1 MSQIAF
7 LGAIEVGLLFA
18 LVALGVY
25 LSFRVL
31 QFPDLTVD
39 GSFPLGAAVCASLIV
54 VEVNPYL
61 ASLAAAM
68 AGAGAGMVT
77 AWLNVRLKILHLL
90 ASILTMIA
98 LYSINL
104 RIMGR
109 PNIALLGE
117 TTVFTP
123 LEALGEAVDMPTYV
137 LLPIAL
143 FVLVILVKLALDWF
157 LNSEVGLAMRATG
170 VNPRMARAQGIHTN
184 RYILGGMA
192 LSNALVALAG
202 ALFAQSQG
210 AADVTLGVGVIVVG
224 LAAVIGGEAVM
235 NTATVFRA
243 TLACI
248 IGSILYRLAVAG
260 ALNADMLGLKAQDL
274 NLITAVLVTLAMVLP
289 GVRMPFR
296 GKRKGGMTP

>member
-39 GSFPLGAAVCASLIV
+39 GSFPLGAAVCASMIV
-54 VEVNPYL
+54 VGIDPYL
-61 ASLAAAM
+61 ASLAAAL
-68 AGAGAGMVT
+68 AGAGAGLVT

-98 LYSINL
+98 LYSVNL

-109 PNIALLGE
+109 PNVALLGE

-123 LEALGEAVDMPTYV
+123 LESLDTPMYIS
-137 LLPIAL
+137 LPIAL
-143 FVLVILVKLALDWF
+143 FVLVVIVKIALDWF
-157 LNSEVGLAMRATG
+157 LNSEIGLAMRATG
-170 VNPRMARAQGIHTN
+170 VNARMARAQGIHTD

-224 LAAVIGGEAVM
+224 LAAVIGGEAIIS
-235 NTATVFRA
+235 TRTVFRA
-243 TLACI
+243 TLACV

-274 NLITAVLVTLAMVLP
+274 NLITAVLVALAMVLP
-289 GVRMPFR
+289 GMRLPFR
-296 GKRKGGMTP
+296 GQRKGGVQ

>member
-39 GSFPLGAAVCASLIV
+39 GSFPLGAAVCATMIV
-54 VEVNPYL
+54 NGSDPYL
-61 ASLAAAM
+61 ASFAAAL
-68 AGAGAGMVT
+68 AGACAGMVT

-117 TTVFTP
+117 NTVFLP
-123 LEALGEAVDMPTYV
+123 LENLDMPTYV
-137 LLPIAL
+137 ALPIAL
-143 FVLVILVKLALDWF
+143 AVLVLAVKLLLDWF

-170 VNPRMARAQGIHTN
+170 VNPRMARAQGIHTD
-184 RYILGGMA
+184 RYIVGGMA

-224 LAAVIGGEAVM
+224 LAAVIGGEALM
-235 NTATVFRA
+235 NTRAVWRA
-243 TLACI
+243 TLACL
-248 IGSILYRLAVAG
+248 IGSIVYRLAVAG
-260 ALNADMLGLKAQDL
+260 ALNADLLGLKAQDL

-296 GKRKGGMTP
+296 KKGGGA